1 MQAATTPAH
10 AAAWILALGVFAS
23 LPFMPGFIPLTWMSL
38 VGHVA
43 LGLGA
48 AWTFEALEER
58 AA

>member
-1 MQAATTPAH
+1 MLGVLT
-10 AAAWILALGVFAS
+10 WILALGVFAS
-23 LPFMPGFIPLTWMSL
+23 LAGLPFMLGFIPLTWMSL

-43 LGLGA
+43 LGLGT